1 MVNKRNIQIAAAI
14 AAAGFIILILS
25 RNAPQKI
32 EGADHS
38 APFDRSTEF
47 TAPSKTNVTPSYS
60 ERVEQL
66 KKSVAENPSNAPHL
80 IALAQLLMDGHQN
93 KEAIRYFEKGEKLQP
108 KNDSLLLD
116 LSVCYFNE
124 REYANALKTTEK
136 ILSLYPGHPRALYNK
151 GAIYA
156 AMNRND
162 EAVAVWKV
170 LLRTAPESEEAKSVR
185 GHISMLEK
193 K

>member
-1 MVNKRNIQIAAAI
+1 MAVAAI
-14 AAAGFIILILS
+14 AAAGFIFLILS
-25 RNAPQKI
+25 RNTPRKYEYPEQTAPSKQ
-32 EGADHS
+32 S
-38 APFDRSTEF
+38 SEF

-60 ERVEQL
+60 ERVEML
-66 KKSVAENPSNAPHL
+66 KKSVAENPSNAPHI

-93 KEAIRYFEKGEKLQP
+93 REAIQYFEKGAKLQP
-108 KNDSLLLD
+108 RNDSLLLD

-124 REYANALKTTEK
+124 RQYASALKTTEK
-136 ILSLYPGHPRALYNK
+136 ILSLNPGHPRALYNK

-162 EAVAVWKV
+162 DAIAVWKE
-170 LLRTAPESEEAKSVR
+170 LLRKAPQSDEAKSVR